1 VSRFLVLDS
10 GPLGLLTH
18 PQRAA
23 RASLEKVSD
32 FVHGFIVPARLLRFG
47 QLDVSG
53 DPVLAS
59 PTWDRWF
66 NTSVFRQ
73 ATPFTPRTNPFQY
86 DGLTGPGNWNL
97 DTTLSKNFNL
107 TERFKLEF
115 RLEGYNLTNSVMPG
129 NPDLGVL
136 APRSGASIRR

>member
-1 VSRFLVLDS
+1 MNRSRAWLTSLLLLSACSSGASQSATLILDN
-10 GPLGLLTH
+10 
-18 PQRAA
+18 
-23 RASLEKVSD
+23 
-32 FVHGFIVPARLLRFG
+32 
-47 QLDVSG
+47 
-53 DPVLAS
+53 

-97 DTTLSKNFNL
+97 DTTLSKNFKL

-129 NPDLGVL
+129 NPGLRVL
-136 APRSGASIRR
+136 SAMFGRVNTQVNYGREVQYTLRLHF